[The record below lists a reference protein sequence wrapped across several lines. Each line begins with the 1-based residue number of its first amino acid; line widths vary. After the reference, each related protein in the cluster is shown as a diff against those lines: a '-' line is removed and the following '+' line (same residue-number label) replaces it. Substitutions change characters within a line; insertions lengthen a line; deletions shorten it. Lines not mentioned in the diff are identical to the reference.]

1 MNNVGDGIKRTRGSW
16 NFGGNIPE
24 NFKKHIS
31 KSVPLYNEGHNLIC
45 DLSDFYV
52 KKNSIIYEIGCSTGS
67 LISKLSN
74 HNKSKTSAKFI
85 GIDIE
90 KDMINF
96 AQKKLDKINN
106 TNLSFVCD
114 DILTF
119 ALEPSDMIISYYT
132 MQFINP
138 SIRQQII
145 DKIYNNLKSGG
156 VLLLFEKV
164 RGTCEKNFLDN
175 EKNCF
180 KKLSKSIVYK
190 SNFKKG
196 TKLTEEHITTKSSL
210 QLGVSPLKY
219 YDILGKTLK
228 TDVDEDQLLSL
239 EDCL

>member
-164 RGTCEKNFLDN
+164 RGADARTQDLLQSLYTDFKIRNGYTPEDIFAKDQSLKGILEPFSSQENLDMLKRAGFKDIITIQKYICFEGFL
-175 EKNCF
+175 
-180 KKLSKSIVYK
+180 SIK
-190 SNFKKG
+190 
-196 TKLTEEHITTKSSL
+196 
-210 QLGVSPLKY
+210 
-219 YDILGKTLK
+219 
-228 TDVDEDQLLSL
+228 
-239 EDCL
+239 